1 MQERHENFLPLIP
14 AIHRQFM
21 IATEGM
27 LPKAKTNHLRA
38 QSSLFDDATANF
50 VHIGFAMGRPC
61 CNMLTG
67 ATACAHI
74 VRTHAHTQVQTRMVM
89 PEVLV
94 RIVYA

>member
-27 LPKAKTNHLRA
+27 LPKAKTNHLRP
-38 QSSLFDDATANF
+38 QSCLFDDAAANF
-50 VHIGFAMGRPC
+50 VHIGFAKGRPC
-61 CNMLTG
+61 FNMLTG
-67 ATACAHI
+67 APAQAHI
-74 VRTHAHTQVQTRMVM
+74 VRTHAHAQVQTRMVM

>member
-14 AIHRQFM
+14 AIHRKFM

-27 LPKAKTNHLRA
+27 LPKAKTNHLRP
-38 QSSLFDDATANF
+38 QSCLFDDAAANF
-50 VHIGFAMGRPC
+50 VHIGFAKGRPC

-74 VRTHAHTQVQTRMVM
+74 VRTHAHAQGQTRMVM
-89 PEVLV
+89 PQVLV
-94 RIVYA
+94 RIVNA